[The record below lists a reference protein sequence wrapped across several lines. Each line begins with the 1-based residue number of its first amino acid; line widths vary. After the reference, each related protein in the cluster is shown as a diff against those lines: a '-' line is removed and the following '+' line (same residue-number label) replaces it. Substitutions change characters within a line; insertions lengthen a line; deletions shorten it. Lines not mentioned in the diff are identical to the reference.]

1 MPFEIVRNDITNM
14 HVDAIVNTANPRPV
28 IGSGTDSMIHEKAGP
43 ELLAAREKIGNIDR
57 GCAVI
62 TPAFNLQAKYVI
74 HTVGPIWFGGD
85 QNEAVQLHNCYSN
98 SLKLAVENKCK
109 SIAFPLISTGNYGFP
124 KDQALQIA
132 IAVFSSFLLEHEM
145 QIYLVV
151 FDNVAYKL
159 SEKLFHGVAS
169 YIDEHFVDEC
179 EKTAYTENLRRVRR
193 SRRPAKEMICEDCAG
208 IEPEFLSAAMA
219 PMAVPMESIKEL
231 SLVDSLKAA
240 DAGFSETLLK
250 MIDATG
256 KKDSEIYKKA
266 CISKQHFSKIR
277 NNPNYQPTKPTAIA
291 FALALELDLDGT
303 HDLIGRAGFTLSK
316 SSKFD
321 LIIRY
326 FIEHKEYNVVAI
338 NVALYE
344 FDQPLLGS

>member
-14 HVDAIVNTANPRPV
+14 CVDAIVNTANPRPR
-28 IGSGTDSMIHEKAGP
+28 IGSGTDSMIHKKAGP
-43 ELLAAREKIGNIDR
+43 KLLDGRMAIGDIDCGSAA
-57 GCAVI
+57 I
-62 TPAFNLQAKYVI
+62 TPAFDLHAKYVI
-74 HTVGPIWFGGD
+74 HTVGPVWINGQHD
-85 QNEAVQLHNCYSN
+85 EAKKLYNCYHN
-98 SLKLAVENKCK
+98 SLKLAVEHACK

-124 KDQALQIA
+124 KDKALQIA
-132 IAVFSSFLLEHEM
+132 ISVFSTFLLEHEI

-151 FDNVAYKL
+151 FDQAAYKL
-159 SEKLFHGVAS
+159 SEKLFQGVAS
-169 YIDEHFVDEC
+169 YIDEHFVEAC
-179 EKTAYTENLRRVRR
+179 EKAAFRENLRGVRR
-193 SRRPAKEMICEDCAG
+193 RRVEKMEICESCEAV
-208 IEPEFLSAAMA
+208 ETEFLSASMA
-219 PMAVPMESIKEL
+219 PMAAPSMAAPKAL
-231 SLVDSLKAA
+231 SLEDHLKDA

-250 MIDATG
+250 LIDKTG

-291 FALALELDLDGT
+291 FALALELDLEGT
-303 HDLIGRAGFTLSK
+303 YDLIGRAGFTLSK

-321 LIIRY
+321 LIIQY

>member
-14 HVDAIVNTANPRPV
+14 RVDAIVNTANPRPV
-28 IGSGTDSMIHEKAGP
+28 IGAGTDSMIHKKAGP
-43 ELLAAREKIGNIDR
+43 ELLVARQKIGNIDR
-57 GCAVI
+57 GCAAI
-62 TPAFNLQAKYVI
+62 TPAFNLHAKYVI
-74 HTVGPIWFGGD
+74 HTVGPVWFDGD
-85 QNEAVQLHNCYSN
+85 HNEATQLYNCYSN

-151 FDNVAYKL
+151 FDSAAYKL

-169 YIDEHFVDEC
+169 YIDEHFIDEC

-208 IEPEFLSAAMA
+208 IEPEFLSIAMA
-219 PMAVPMESIKEL
+219 PMAAPMESIKEL

-291 FALALELDLDGT
+291 FALALELDLEGT